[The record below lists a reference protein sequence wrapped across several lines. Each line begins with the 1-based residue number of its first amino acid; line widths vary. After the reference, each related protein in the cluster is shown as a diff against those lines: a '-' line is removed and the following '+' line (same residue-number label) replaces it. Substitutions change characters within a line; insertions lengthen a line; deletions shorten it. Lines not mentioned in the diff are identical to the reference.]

1 MAPPDKILGLN
12 EGFAKDNDMNKV
24 NLGVGAYRDTNGKPF
39 VLPVVREAE
48 KRVLSKE
55 MDHEYAGIAGIQ
67 EYINLSCQFAY
78 GKNSR
83 IMNENR
89 LAAIQS
95 LSGTGSCRIIGEFLS
110 KFVGENTNIYLP
122 QPTWGNHL
130 NIFKNAKLTPTYYT
144 YFDPESCSVDFD
156 NLINDVESAPNG
168 SIFVFHACAHN
179 PTGCD
184 PTPEQ
189 WDELSSLS
197 LKKEHVIFFDCAYQ
211 GFASGNAEKDAYSIR
226 KFVKD
231 GHNIILSQS
240 FAKNFGLYGERIGT
254 ISVVCE
260 DIEEKDRVLSQL
272 KSLARAMY
280 SNPPVYGARLV
291 CEILKD
297 EVLAEQWTKECKAMA
312 DRIIAMRQSLRRKIE
327 QLGSTKS
334 WSHITDQ
341 IGMFAFTGLTKDQ
354 VLKMRKEF
362 HVYCTEDGRI
372 SVAGL
377 NPGNLNHVAKAIHSV
392 SS

>member
-1 MAPPDKILGLN
+1 MI
-12 EGFAKDNDMNKV
+12 
-24 NLGVGAYRDTNGKPF
+24 
-39 VLPVVREAE
+39 
-48 KRVLSKE
+48 
-55 MDHEYAGIAGIQ
+55 
-67 EYINLSCQFAY
+67 
-78 GKNSR
+78 
-83 IMNENR
+83 
-89 LAAIQS
+89 
-95 LSGTGSCRIIGEFLS
+95 
-110 KFVGENTNIYLP
+110 
-122 QPTWGNHL
+122 
-130 NIFKNAKLTPTYYT
+130 
-144 YFDPESCSVDFD
+144 
-156 NLINDVESAPNG
+156 
-168 SIFVFHACAHN
+168 
-179 PTGCD
+179 
-184 PTPEQ
+184 
-189 WDELSSLS
+189 
-197 LKKEHVIFFDCAYQ
+197 
-211 GFASGNAEKDAYSIR
+211 
-226 KFVKD
+226 
-231 GHNIILSQS
+231 
-240 FAKNFGLYGERIGT
+240 FGLYGERIGT

-312 DRIIAMRQSLRRKIE
+312 DRIIAMRQSLRREIE